1 MGKRQKM
8 AKYAEISRFSTRRVF
23 MDDLQ
28 LTSHKKQSVQVIS
41 ESSKLKS
48 LNRGKMMLRE
58 MQPAASKM
66 FIWSDKKMSTVEA
79 VTNKQDD
86 RVYAL
91 SSGDLPVNV

>member
-1 MGKRQKM
+1 
-8 AKYAEISRFSTRRVF
+8 

-66 FIWSDKKMSTVEA
+66 FIWSNKKMSTVEA

-86 RVYAL
+86 RVYFL
-91 SSGDLPVNV
+91 SSGGLQVNV